1 MDDDS
6 VEEEI
11 TRTKFDNLPNYF
23 LDFTPSRNKF
33 ERLAISLPQ
42 SPDKTL
48 ALTLPSPKRSV
59 FDRLVHDTNRR
70 TETQVKVKD
79 YRLMLEQEYEN
90 SFLSPVRLSKEA
102 ENKLMDRL
110 LGDSE
115 RRKQNLIELEKRKQ
129 SLSPVSVSHAK
140 WPAEKTEVV
149 VNRLHCDRR
158 DEYKRREQAQSS
170 KIKSE
175 VGKLETIREQKHP
188 KRKVDEERIKKI
200 SVKSPKCR
208 HLDEKNEEKPKKT
221 WKETLTTVN
230 RLHQNSS
237 FKFDQLTT
245 VYKSS
250 RTSIESFGP
259 SSKSK
264 ALQ

>member
-23 LDFTPSRNKF
+23 LDLTPSRNKF
-33 ERLAISLPQ
+33 ERLLISLPE

-48 ALTLPSPKRSV
+48 ALTLPSPKKSV
-59 FDRLVHDTNRR
+59 FDRLIQDTNRR

-102 ENKLMDRL
+102 ENKLLDRL
-110 LGDSE
+110 ISDTE
-115 RRKQNLIELEKRKQ
+115 RRKQNFIELEKRKQ
-129 SLSPVSVSHAK
+129 SLSPVSVSHVK
-140 WPAEKTEVV
+140 WPAEKTEVI
-149 VNRLHCDRR
+149 VNRLHSDRR
-158 DEYKRREQAQSS
+158 DEYRRREQAQVS

-175 VGKLETIREQKHP
+175 IGKLEIIREKNHP
-188 KRKVDEERIKKI
+188 KRKLDEERIKKI

-208 HLDEKNEEKPKKT
+208 HSEEKSEDKRKRT

-230 RLHQNSS
+230 RLHKSSS

-245 VYKSS
+245 VFKSS
-250 RTSIESFGP
+250 KTSIESFEP
-259 SSKSK
+259 PNKPK
-264 ALQ
+264 VL